1 MELINI
7 TTSDQPPATILKQ
20 LRYRKLV
27 QQRKACRACVSLS
40 LTNPSVCQG
49 GIYDTEQIGPW
60 SQWQGNLNARLMVIG
75 QDWGGSTYFAEHE
88 GLDEGLDPAK
98 NEKFNDTNKRLCD
111 LLDSIGIHIE
121 HRLQPAEEQ
130 KLFFTNSVLC
140 LRPGNLT
147 TGTAKSG
154 WFRNCSGFLSQ
165 QVNIVNP
172 KVVITLGHKA
182 YRALLQAYGLK
193 PKAKMRDAVEDVT
206 ALPNGGTLIPMY
218 HPGYWGTRARSF
230 EEQKQD
236 WQRVKLALHNGR
248 LQ

>member
-1 MELINI
+1 MRNL
-7 TTSDQPPATILKQ
+7 TTQTK
-20 LRYRKLV
+20 
-27 QQRKACRACVSLS
+27 
-40 LTNPSVCQG
+40 G
-49 GIYDTEQIGPW
+49 
-60 SQWQGNLNARLMVIG
+60 
-75 QDWGGSTYFAEHE
+75 F
-88 GLDEGLDPAK
+88 
-98 NEKFNDTNKRLCD
+98 CD
-111 LLDSIGIHIE
+111 LLDSIGIHVE
-121 HRLQPAEEQ
+121 HRLQPAGEQ

-147 TGTAKSG
+147 TGTAKAG

-182 YRALLQAYGLK
+182 YRALLQAYRLK
-193 PKAKMRDAVEDVT
+193 PKAKMQDAVEDVT
-206 ALPNGGTLIPMY
+206 ALPNGSKLIPMY
-218 HPGYWGTRARSF
+218 HPGYWGTRARSL